1 LLKDIAATSK
11 GEFFTLSNFNEKSL
25 ATIAAKLE
33 SRAPSQIIEQRQT
46 RLWSTLWPFSI
57 ILALLSV
64 EWWMRRK
71 WGLI

>member
-1 LLKDIAATSK
+1 M
-11 GEFFTLSNFNEKSL
+11 
-25 ATIAAKLE
+25 IAAKLE

-57 ILALLSV
+57 VLALLSV